1 MIIRLTRATLLV
13 TLVLLSGVSLGREV
27 SAAEL
32 VRIQDLV
39 MAGEGDGRFRLSVRS
54 SGPLPTSSCR
64 IGEGANASW
73 LVLELPGA
81 ESGLKPAYDFPGMP
95 VGTIRVSPLG
105 GPGGAGVKIEV
116 PLAGATLQ
124 GWEATAEGMVLLLT
138 GSPAPPASPVRGP
151 YRLGVGDR
159 LEISVFGH
167 EDMRQ
172 DLEVL
177 ADGTVALPMVGVVPV
192 AGKTVSELRGELE
205 AKLKDYLV
213 DPQVSLDIKD
223 YKSQSV
229 NVVGE
234 VKNPG
239 QYYLKGSTTLVDI
252 IALAG
257 WMTAN
262 AGGEVILTRRE
273 TDPAKGTQLRQIVVL
288 KENLVGSEQV
298 HNNPLVQGGD
308 VVSIGPKQYFYIRGE
323 IVKPGQY
330 PLEDHPTLM
339 KAISIAQGLTQFA
352 RKKGIEVIRMVNGVQ
367 TKMEVDLKAIEEHK
381 VDDVPLLADDQ
392 ILVPRKRF

>member
-27 SAAEL
+27 PAAEL

-39 MAGEGDGRFRLSVRS
+39 MAGEGDDRFRLSVRS

-64 IGEGANASW
+64 IGEGANAGW
-73 LVLELPGA
+73 LILEIPGA
-81 ESGLKPAYDFPGMP
+81 ASDLKPAYDFPGMP
-95 VGTIRVSPLG
+95 VGTIRVSLPG
-105 GPGGAGVKIEV
+105 GPGGTGVKIEI
-116 PLAGATLQ
+116 PLRGASLQ
-124 GWEATAEGMVLLLT
+124 GWEATAEGMVILLT
-138 GSPAPPASPVRGP
+138 GSPAPAASPVRGP

-167 EDMRQ
+167 DDMRQ

-177 ADGTVALPMVGVVPV
+177 ADGTVVLPMAGVVPV
-192 AGKTVSELRGELE
+192 AGKTVSEVRQELE
-205 AKLKDYLV
+205 TKLKDYLV

-223 YKSQSV
+223 YKSQPV

-234 VKNPG
+234 VRNPG
-239 QYYLKGSTTLVDI
+239 QYYLKGPTTLVDI
-252 IALAG
+252 VALAG

-262 AGGEVILTRRE
+262 AGSEIILTRNE
-273 TDPAKGTQLRQIVVL
+273 MSSDKGVQVRQIVVR
-288 KENLVGSEQV
+288 KADLVGSGQT

-308 VVSIGPKQYFYIRGE
+308 VVTVGPKQYFYIRGE
-323 IVKPGQY
+323 VTTPGQY
-330 PLEDHPTLM
+330 PLEDEPTLM
-339 KAISIAQGLTQFA
+339 KAISIAHGLTQYA

-367 TKMEVDLKAIEEHK
+367 TKMEVDLKAIEERK
-381 VDDVPLLADDQ
+381 AEDIPLLADDQ

>member
-1 MIIRLTRATLLV
+1 MNTRLTRATLLV
-13 TLVLLSGVSLGREV
+13 TLVLLSGLSLGREV
-27 SAAEL
+27 PAAES
-32 VRIQDLV
+32 VRVQDLV
-39 MAGEGDGRFRLSVRS
+39 MVGEGDGRYRLTVRS
-54 SGPLPTSSCR
+54 SGPIPASRCR
-64 IGEGANASW
+64 IGEGADAAR
-73 LVLELPGA
+73 LVLELPKA
-81 ESGLKPAYDFPGMP
+81 DSGLKPSYDFPGMP

-105 GPGGAGVKIEV
+105 APGGAGVKIEV
-116 PLAGATLQ
+116 PLRGATLQ
-124 GWEATAEGMVLLLT
+124 GWEAAAEGIVLLLA
-138 GSPAPPASPVRGP
+138 GSPAAEATPVRGP

-172 DLEVL
+172 GLEVL
-177 ADGTVALPMVGVVPV
+177 ADGTVALPLAGVVPV
-192 AGKTVSELRGELE
+192 TGKTVSELRGELE

-223 YKSQSV
+223 YKSQPV

-262 AGGEVILTRRE
+262 AGGEVILTRHE
-273 TDPAKGTQLRQIVVL
+273 PDPGKGTQRRQIVIR
-288 KENLVGSEQV
+288 KEDLVGSGQE
-298 HNNPLVQGGD
+298 HNNPLIRAGD
-308 VVSIGPKQYFYIRGE
+308 VVTVGPKQYFYIRGE
-323 IVKPGQY
+323 ISKPGQY
-330 PLEDHPTLM
+330 ALEDHPTLM
-339 KAISIAQGLTQFA
+339 KAITIAQGLTQYA
-352 RKKGIEVIRMVNGVQ
+352 RKKGIEVIRMVDGVQ
-367 TKMEVDLKAIEEHK
+367 TKMEVDLKAIEEHR
-381 VDDVPLLADDQ
+381 VEDIPLLADDQ

>member
-1 MIIRLTRATLLV
+1 MPRGW
-13 TLVLLSGVSLGREV
+13 SWS
-27 SAAEL
+27 
-32 VRIQDLV
+32 
-39 MAGEGDGRFRLSVRS
+39 FRGL
-54 SGPLPTSSCR
+54 
-64 IGEGANASW
+64 
-73 LVLELPGA
+73 
-81 ESGLKPAYDFPGMP
+81 ESGLKPSYDFPGMP

-116 PLAGATLQ
+116 PLRGATLQ
-124 GWEATAEGMVLLLT
+124 GWEAAAEGMVVLLA
-138 GSPAPPASPVRGP
+138 GSPAPAASPVRGP

-223 YKSQSV
+223 YKSQPV

-239 QYYLKGSTTLVDI
+239 QYYLKGPTTLVDI

-262 AGGEVILTRRE
+262 AGGEVILTRHE
-273 TDPAKGTQLRQIVVL
+273 TDPGKGTEMRQIVVR
-288 KENLVGSEQV
+288 KEDLVGSGQA
-298 HNNPLVQGGD
+298 HNNPLVQAGD
-308 VVSIGPKQYFYIRGE
+308 VVTVGPKQYFYIRGE
-323 IVKPGQY
+323 VAKPGQY

-339 KAISIAQGLTQFA
+339 KAISIAQGLTQYRAEEGDRGHPDGERGPDQDGGRPEGHRRASGRGHSSPGRRPDSRPPEAVLGPERAGNACISLTSAYHLPISKPSEGKWNPDLWKPLTGLFPPTR
-352 RKKGIEVIRMVNGVQ
+352 RKSISGTTGPPSGDGDGR
-367 TKMEVDLKAIEEHK
+367 
-381 VDDVPLLADDQ
+381 
-392 ILVPRKRF
+392 